1 MTQRLQP
8 VIDLNYGEQEVLQR
22 MLAEPQKIANAL
34 APNDARENSRIV
46 GVLEQ
51 LADAFSE
58 VFFPVVE
65 QLPDSDLEQSLQ
77 DRGMSR

>member
-22 MLAEPQKIANAL
+22 VLAEPQKIANAM

-51 LADAFSE
+51 LAAAFSE

-65 QLPDSDLEQSLQ
+65 QLPDPISSSPCKTEA
-77 DRGMSR
+77 

>member
-22 MLAEPQKIANAL
+22 VLAEPQKIANAL
-34 APNDARENSRIV
+34 APDDARENSRIV
-46 GVLEQ
+46 GVLQE
-51 LADAFSE
+51 LAEAFAE

-65 QLPDSDLEQSLQ
+65 QLPDLEQTQQ
-77 DRGMSR
+77 DLDMSR

>member
-22 MLAEPQKIANAL
+22 VLAEPQKIANAL

-65 QLPDSDLEQSLQ
+65 QLPDLEQTQQ
-77 DRGMSR
+77 DLDMSH

>member
-22 MLAEPQKIANAL
+22 VLAEPQKIANAL

-65 QLPDSDLEQSLQ
+65 QLPDLEQTQQ
-77 DRGMSR
+77 DLDMSR